1 MGSSPSV
8 LIVTTQTWLQ
18 VTRLAARLVGRG
30 CRVSVICP
38 EESPLAFMV
47 EVSGQFR
54 FRLGNPL
61 GSLRSAI
68 ARSAADYVLPTDDFS
83 VGLLHEIAAD
93 PRIAP
98 LVERSLGQPSF
109 YPLVHSRFRVLSL
122 ARDLGIAVPRTELI
136 ESVKDLDGWVA
147 DDGSPFLLK
156 KDGTW
161 GGQGVRLVHTL
172 AEAEEAFRVLSQ
184 AEGLPVRAATWL
196 RTGNGSA
203 FARLRCLRSPEL
215 TAQEFIEGIPANSM
229 YACHEGKV
237 LGEVQARVAASRG
250 KTGPS
255 IVIQLM
261 RDERIHQ
268 AGIKLVEA
276 LQVSGFFGLDFI
288 LDGKT
293 EEPFLIECNPR
304 ATQLGH
310 LSVGGQ
316 TDLASMLWAQW
327 AGERIPG
334 PEENALGNAIWIY
347 PDGQRL
353 TEATAS
359 FPGCRPDA
367 PPSEMEALERL
378 VRGSAPLHVRLR
390 REVWR
395 SFSRLK
401 GTLQWEERPQPFYY
415 PQLQPSG
422 IDPGESEDPRD
433 PRGPRI
439 TVAS

>member
-18 VTRLAARLVGRG
+18 VTRLAARLVSRG

-38 EESPLAFMV
+38 EESPLAFMT

-54 FRLGNPL
+54 FRLINPL
-61 GSLRSAI
+61 GSLRYAI
-68 ARSAADYVLPTDDFS
+68 AACAADYVLPTDDFS
-83 VGLLHEIAAD
+83 VGLLHELAGD
-93 PRIAP
+93 PRMVP
-98 LVERSLGQPSF
+98 LIERSLGQPSF
-109 YPLVHSRFRVLSL
+109 YPLVHSRLRMLSL
-122 ARDLGIAVPRTELI
+122 AHDLGISVPRTEPI
-136 ESVKDLDGWVA
+136 RDAKDLDQWVA
-147 DDGSPFLLK
+147 DDESPFLLK

-161 GGQGVRLVHTL
+161 GGQGVRLVRTA
-172 AEAEEAFRVLSQ
+172 AEAQEAFQMLSQ
-184 AEGLPVRAATWL
+184 AEGLSVRAATWL
-196 RTGNGSA
+196 RNGNGSA
-203 FARLRCLRSPEL
+203 FARLRCLQSPEL

-261 RDERIHQ
+261 QDARIHQ
-268 AGIKLVEA
+268 AGVKLVEA
-276 LQVSGFFGLDFI
+276 LHVSGFFGLDFI
-288 LDGKT
+288 LDGET
-293 EEPFLIECNPR
+293 GEPFLIECNPR

-316 TDLASMLWAQW
+316 TDLASILWAQW
-327 AGERIPG
+327 AGENLPQ
-334 PEENALGNAIWIY
+334 PEDKRLGNAIWIY

-353 TEATAS
+353 AEATAS

-378 VRGSAPLHVRLR
+378 IRESAPLRVRLR
-390 REVWR
+390 RDVWR
-395 SFSRLK
+395 SFSRSK

-415 PQLQPSG
+415 PQPQTSG
-422 IDPGESEDPRD
+422 TEPRD
-433 PRGPRI
+433 PREPRI